1 MKDNLPLPEEKKLTV
16 IFRLEPGCLGPQGDE
31 LIDEFC
37 QAAQANFQS
46 VHSEIVHWNIV
57 PRNDKALPEM
67 QYQINNKNLSQVQ
80 AAQFL
85 DVFNENLDKF
95 ESQVHKKLAELID
108 QHLGH

>member
-1 MKDNLPLPEEKKLTV
+1 
-16 IFRLEPGCLGPQGDE
+16 
-31 LIDEFC
+31 
-37 QAAQANFQS
+37 
-46 VHSEIVHWNIV
+46 
-57 PRNDKALPEM
+57 M